1 MNLEAY
7 LNELHS
13 RHKLLETEIKDE
25 MMSPSADSLKIT
37 ELKRRK
43 LRIKDKIAL
52 LEAKEAA

>member
-1 MNLEAY
+1 MNLEAH
-7 LNELHS
+7 LNELHVKHQS
-13 RHKLLETEIKDE
+13 LKTQIEDE

-43 LRIKDKIAL
+43 LALKDEISR

>member
-7 LNELHS
+7 LSELHS
-13 RHKLLETEIKDE
+13 RHQLLESEIRDE

-52 LEAKEAA
+52 LAAKEAA